1 MKHYPWR
8 VANVS
13 SIALVA
19 RGGAYEDKKDGS
31 AEADISTSGDWAQD
45 ESLIGLLAQNPYFN
59 DDTVRDFNV
68 PRP

>member
-1 MKHYPWR
+1 MPF
-8 VANVS
+8 
-13 SIALVA
+13 IALVA

-59 DDTVRDFNV
+59 DDTVSDDFLEEDFV
-68 PRP
+68 L